1 MWQLTIVS
9 GKGGTGKT
17 ILTASLAALA
27 RDKVVAD
34 CDVDAPD
41 LHLLLSPQV
50 RESHPFTGLK
60 LARIDPS
67 RCDRGKRCA
76 PVCRFDAIRFPNDG
90 DFFIDRSACEGC
102 GVCERTC
109 HTGAIVMEERVSGE
123 WYVSRTSYGPMVHA
137 QLDPGE
143 ETSGRLVAE
152 VRGQAKKIAEQEG
165 LGLVLIDGPPGTGC
179 PVISAMTGAEEVVV
193 VAEPTRSGM
202 HDLERV
208 LDLAEHFG
216 IFAGVVINKYDLNL
230 KNTGEIEQSCRERG
244 VEIHGRIPF
253 DPLVVESLA
262 RARPV
267 VEDNEGEAAR
277 AIRDISEKLLHGSGR
292 DR

>member
-1 MWQLTIVS
+1 MWQLTIIS

-17 ILTASLAALA
+17 ILTASLASLA

-67 RCDRGKRCA
+67 RCDRGKRCG

-193 VAEPTRSGM
+193 VAEPTRVRLGCF
-202 HDLERV
+202 HGIRV
-208 LDLAEHFG
+208 GRPGNHRP
-216 IFAGVVINKYDLNL
+216 AGA
-230 KNTGEIEQSCRERG
+230 R
-244 VEIHGRIPF
+244 HGRRFYGRVVLGGAADDTARHDGRVHPACDRWMILR
-253 DPLVVESLA
+253 LVILSES
-262 RARPV
+262 
-267 VEDNEGEAAR
+267 
-277 AIRDISEKLLHGSGR
+277 
-292 DR
+292 